1 MKTPQILCL
10 LFVLTFAC
18 SCSKTDDSETE
29 EPSVVEQSYHLT
41 AILTD
46 KQSLH
51 FTYNEQGQVSHSEEK
66 DTLSENTRY
75 NVERDYSYVLTDG
88 FIFSRSVY
96 HREGEWGTNNR
107 ELDYRDT
114 LFLNKQQRVDS
125 IHRHLIADGHIQQWF
140 VLWYKYD
147 DDGQLTEL
155 SMKSSQG
162 TGKWSQW
169 QRRGTLVWQ
178 DGCVMK
184 YAQPGGQPDI
194 TYTYTNL
201 PNDLYIDARSN
212 LVWNDWIPLLQWF
225 GRKPIYLQQTQER
238 DRTLDHFSYLYQDGR
253 IVSETQEI
261 IRGEKTVTGVLYFE
275 YSLRCR

>member
-1 MKTPQILCL
+1 MKTPQVLCL

-18 SCSKTDDSETE
+18 SCSKTDDSEKE
-29 EPSVVEQSYHLT
+29 EPSVVEQSYQLA

-88 FIFSRSVY
+88 LIFSRSVY

-162 TGKWSQW
+162 TGRWSQW

-178 DGCVMK
+178 DGQTLPTLIQTCRTTCTLMHAVILCGTIGFLSCNGL
-184 YAQPGGQPDI
+184 AVSP
-194 TYTYTNL
+194 YTYSKH
-201 PNDLYIDARSN
+201 RSGTG
-212 LVWNDWIPLLQWF
+212 LL
-225 GRKPIYLQQTQER
+225 T
-238 DRTLDHFSYLYQDGR
+238 TLAIF
-253 IVSETQEI
+253 I
-261 IRGEKTVTGVLYFE
+261 KTGVLFLKRRKSSE
-275 YSLRCR
+275 VKRQ

>member
-1 MKTPQILCL
+1 
-10 LFVLTFAC
+10 
-18 SCSKTDDSETE
+18 
-29 EPSVVEQSYHLT
+29 
-41 AILTD
+41 
-46 KQSLH
+46 
-51 FTYNEQGQVSHSEEK
+51 
-66 DTLSENTRY
+66 
-75 NVERDYSYVLTDG
+75 
-88 FIFSRSVY
+88 
-96 HREGEWGTNNR
+96 
-107 ELDYRDT
+107 
-114 LFLNKQQRVDS
+114 
-125 IHRHLIADGHIQQWF
+125 
-140 VLWYKYD
+140 
-147 DDGQLTEL
+147 
-155 SMKSSQG
+155 
-162 TGKWSQW
+162 
-169 QRRGTLVWQ
+169 
-178 DGCVMK
+178 MK